1 MTYINLLCESIT
13 LDDKDMFMQITTMY
27 LPQIKRDAQFVEY
40 VDRIAKYY
48 FDTTIKKANPM
59 QQMINSMMSGGNP
72 MAAMMG
78 G

>member
-1 MTYINLLCESIT
+1 
-13 LDDKDMFMQITTMY
+13 MY